1 MGFFDRFRKEKKAED
16 KTVQETK
23 SNSIIGRKFNPLQCV
38 TCGSNQL
45 KMIRQ
50 GEYVCQHC
58 GNKYLTDD
66 KGIITQATE
75 KELIDLYIR
84 VGEIQKKGD
93 RMAELQALVEYKD
106 KAWDDVEFVILL
118 GRAYRRAGYNAK
130 AIECYDRAKELNPKD
145 AVIYVNLG
153 SIYLCAKQYNEAIPI
168 CEKGVRLIEE
178 NPVLYTKQDKN
189 VALSQYGAV
198 LAGAG
203 RIEEGEAYIKKA
215 EANGYKNGDVLRE
228 LVGLPLD
235 GSKPKSQPKIEK
247 KPEPQPKI
255 NSIED
260 EAGLRDYLE
269 QLVPDR
275 FRKEVNQL
283 IVDFKFLSDEE
294 MIGKYDLT
302 EIWFN
307 PEDYADAKRV
317 DKDILGF
324 LIVNYLVDQ
333 GYIIQLDWKDEDE
346 APDYLNDQENYWNTD
361 DLKVVYFSLNNDQ
374 IYLAK
379 VPKNVELKEFYGVIV
394 KDYTYERE

>member
-1 MGFFDRFRKEKKAED
+1 MLFR
-16 KTVQETK
+16 
-23 SNSIIGRKFNPLQCV
+23 S
-38 TCGSNQL
+38 
-45 KMIRQ
+45 
-50 GEYVCQHC
+50 
-58 GNKYLTDD
+58 
-66 KGIITQATE
+66 
-75 KELIDLYIR
+75 
-84 VGEIQKKGD
+84 
-93 RMAELQALVEYKD
+93 
-106 KAWDDVEFVILL
+106 
-118 GRAYRRAGYNAK
+118 
-130 AIECYDRAKELNPKD
+130 
-145 AVIYVNLG
+145 
-153 SIYLCAKQYNEAIPI
+153 
-168 CEKGVRLIEE
+168 
-178 NPVLYTKQDKN
+178 
-189 VALSQYGAV
+189 
-198 LAGAG
+198 
-203 RIEEGEAYIKKA
+203 
-215 EANGYKNGDVLRE
+215 E

-247 KPEPQPKI
+247 KPEPKPKS

-283 IVDFKFLSDEE
+283 IVDFKSLSDEE

-361 DLKVVYFSLNNDQ
+361 NLKVVYFSLNNDQ

-394 KDYTYERE
+394 KDYTYEGE